1 MTTNKEKSIEDLKN
15 YMNQC
20 KEKYNESFKT
30 NSCATILKTYNDWK
44 HASKM
49 YYSVVSGKNIDDD
62 FSELLKSVE
71 NFDWQDSS
79 NCVYYSV

>member
-20 KEKYNESFKT
+20 KKKYHESFKT

-44 HASKM
+44 YASKL
-49 YYSVVSGKNIDDD
+49 YYSAIGVKNTNDNI
-62 FSELLKSVE
+62 SEQ
-71 NFDWQDSS
+71 FASS
-79 NCVYYSV
+79 NEDFD

>member
-20 KEKYNESFKT
+20 KEKYDESFKT

-44 HASKM
+44 HASKL
-49 YYSVVSGKNIDDD
+49 YHSVVSGKTKDDD
-62 FSELLKSVE
+62 FSELLESVE
-71 NFDWQDSS
+71 NFD
-79 NCVYYSV
+79 

>member
-20 KEKYNESFKT
+20 KEKYHESFKT

-44 HASKM
+44 YASKL
-49 YYSVVSGKNIDDD
+49 YYSAIGVKNTNDNI
-62 FSELLKSVE
+62 SEQ
-71 NFDWQDSS
+71 FASS
-79 NCVYYSV
+79 NEDFD